1 MDEQYEL
8 LQYYRDFYDGYYD
21 VGGTDPKDDFEF
33 MRMLQNKNK
42 FAMQD
47 FTDEFIGSLAAEKP
61 VIPEKV
67 TADYTG
73 GLAQDLFGEQK
84 GLGNALSDGLD
95 ARNNLNMPEGTGGY
109 LGLGKYLYKMG
120 VEQAGSLAKGF
131 VSSSLQKWLNPKTEI
146 QHLEHRLAE
155 YNTALNN
162 VTDTTTVS
170 EIADPTEKMFFALYM
185 DQMDANSPFSNS
197 VITPPAGMTKE
208 QYARQ
213 RAKEDVHGWQGHTR
227 WVEGPRAGYDDFTGT
242 DSLKLRYYE
251 NKVHDEKS
259 KKTNQFLEAQELAF
273 DMGLPGIDAP
283 DLSKTPK
290 DQLEAGIE
298 ALTVRL
304 AEAKAL
310 HEMPTNQFLQMKKD
324 LHEDVSKWNAEVR
337 KEIHD
342 HIEIARS
349 EDPEL
354 ERLALWAEHEPSEFL
369 WGRHPNKGIFMG
381 LPDSDIGFTTN
392 VLNPA
397 IALRDIGH
405 AATTVAT
412 LYLPGTSVRAV
423 SKLPK
428 LAKLATAGKYVDKGM
443 QAYLFSLEGGSI
455 QSKLYNELI
464 NEGYSEDEANDL
476 SVAAGFYYAPL
487 AYVMEKLGA
496 DTVSKFMGI
505 GEIGEEAVKRGMI
518 KNVKDNFIKSGFKN
532 IGGYLKHIGTGGVTE
547 MYTEGYQAF
556 WEKIVSEAMAQG
568 YGDDRETA
576 RINLFAEIR
585 NNLGE
590 NALTYDYAITAALPL
605 LSPMDDVRHQAVA
618 GGVGGAGLS
627 GLMGPTSGLRK
638 KFSVGNEGGVIVTRD
653 DKGNAVNMET
663 VPEGTDG
670 NSIIANSEGASN
682 TNFKFD
688 LEAFNTE
695 TYVKTLANQIIRTS
709 DPIKNKDIVSQN
721 DEAIAKG
728 QKSIDPD
735 LLKIIKAGQKKEG
748 DFSAKLINLVK
759 HLRKTGVEDV
769 GAWID
774 NIKGLDS
781 KIKDK
786 IKFRIRQAA
795 KDLLLDP
802 VRKELG
808 IDDSAQENQISDYL
822 DSKSYNS
829 VVNNAMDDQSF
840 DHYLHHAYQQSESG
854 LSHMDDKDFDASKIF
869 ENDSDIQKNRNA
881 VPYKAILDFNAKVV
895 QVARNKIAGVNFS
908 NITADHV
915 KDKLFPYLIVNTY
928 ENGSETTKAMLD
940 KLPESTLQSI
950 ADGIVGI
957 DTSQGLKESILSE
970 IENLVLPEH
979 QRSTEIFTPEMK
991 EAVEET
997 IDVSDEN
1004 LYDER
1009 YLVHNIK
1016 DENKV
1021 SYKELAL
1028 VDPNNVSRE
1037 TMDLVEA
1044 EMKRRLAQKEYR
1056 VYYDKNDP
1064 EAFTTQMGD
1073 SVEEAV
1079 AKSGVD
1085 PGSVWRMRMRNEEYG
1100 DSFDITSLPN
1110 IDAMG
1115 LLEQERKAEQKDEF
1129 DFDDDSDIPNDV
1141 LMGSFN
1147 KLGLKP
1153 EEIQSAI
1160 DAQDAQF
1167 ESQNLRDP
1175 NLTKDITDDTVDE
1188 TNPCGIDVSTIDK
1201 DMGEF

>member
-1 MDEQYEL
+1 
-8 LQYYRDFYDGYYD
+8 
-21 VGGTDPKDDFEF
+21 
-33 MRMLQNKNK
+33 
-42 FAMQD
+42 
-47 FTDEFIGSLAAEKP
+47 
-61 VIPEKV
+61 
-67 TADYTG
+67 
-73 GLAQDLFGEQK
+73 
-84 GLGNALSDGLD
+84 
-95 ARNNLNMPEGTGGY
+95 
-109 LGLGKYLYKMG
+109 
-120 VEQAGSLAKGF
+120 
-131 VSSSLQKWLNPKTEI
+131 
-146 QHLEHRLAE
+146 
-155 YNTALNN
+155 
-162 VTDTTTVS
+162 
-170 EIADPTEKMFFALYM
+170 
-185 DQMDANSPFSNS
+185 
-197 VITPPAGMTKE
+197 
-208 QYARQ
+208 
-213 RAKEDVHGWQGHTR
+213 
-227 WVEGPRAGYDDFTGT
+227 
-242 DSLKLRYYE
+242 
-251 NKVHDEKS
+251 
-259 KKTNQFLEAQELAF
+259 
-273 DMGLPGIDAP
+273 
-283 DLSKTPK
+283 
-290 DQLEAGIE
+290 
-298 ALTVRL
+298 
-304 AEAKAL
+304 
-310 HEMPTNQFLQMKKD
+310 
-324 LHEDVSKWNAEVR
+324 
-337 KEIHD
+337 
-342 HIEIARS
+342 
-349 EDPEL
+349 
-354 ERLALWAEHEPSEFL
+354 
-369 WGRHPNKGIFMG
+369 
-381 LPDSDIGFTTN
+381 
-392 VLNPA
+392 
-397 IALRDIGH
+397 
-405 AATTVAT
+405 
-412 LYLPGTSVRAV
+412 
-423 SKLPK
+423 
-428 LAKLATAGKYVDKGM
+428 
-443 QAYLFSLEGGSI
+443 
-455 QSKLYNELI
+455 
-464 NEGYSEDEANDL
+464 
-476 SVAAGFYYAPL
+476 
-487 AYVMEKLGA
+487 
-496 DTVSKFMGI
+496 
-505 GEIGEEAVKRGMI
+505 
-518 KNVKDNFIKSGFKN
+518 
-532 IGGYLKHIGTGGVTE
+532 
-547 MYTEGYQAF
+547 
-556 WEKIVSEAMAQG
+556 
-568 YGDDRETA
+568 
-576 RINLFAEIR
+576 
-585 NNLGE
+585 
-590 NALTYDYAITAALPL
+590 
-605 LSPMDDVRHQAVA
+605 
-618 GGVGGAGLS
+618 
-627 GLMGPTSGLRK
+627 
-638 KFSVGNEGGVIVTRD
+638 
-653 DKGNAVNMET
+653 KGNAVNMET

-1044 EMKRRLAQKEYR
+1044 EMK
-1056 VYYDKNDP
+1056 
-1064 EAFTTQMGD
+1064 
-1073 SVEEAV
+1073 
-1079 AKSGVD
+1079 
-1085 PGSVWRMRMRNEEYG
+1085 
-1100 DSFDITSLPN
+1100 
-1110 IDAMG
+1110 
-1115 LLEQERKAEQKDEF
+1115 
-1129 DFDDDSDIPNDV
+1129 
-1141 LMGSFN
+1141 
-1147 KLGLKP
+1147 
-1153 EEIQSAI
+1153 
-1160 DAQDAQF
+1160 
-1167 ESQNLRDP
+1167 
-1175 NLTKDITDDTVDE
+1175 
-1188 TNPCGIDVSTIDK
+1188 
-1201 DMGEF
+1201 